1 MENEKDIHQII
12 REMNMWKRQLAS
24 TANFSPMLEATR
36 EIRKNLL
43 AATTVSRE
51 LFRAT
56 RITAFELTK
65 EFREMRSA
73 LQGIIKLDPSLPYL
87 NLYQDII
94 KSIDDDTYEKIKDI
108 WDDSEPD
115 EFESDE
121 EEVRI
126 VRPAFYNAAVNLN
139 IYINI
144 TEDHVHNNVNNP
156 AQAEEKN
163 IWDKVLKP
171 VLGFVLSILVTLA
184 LSTDPLSDMFIVKE
198 FSKVIE
204 VINEHMEL
212 DNG

>member
-1 MENEKDIHQII
+1 
-12 REMNMWKRQLAS
+12 MWKRQLAS
-24 TANFSPMLEATR
+24 SVNFSPMLEATR
-36 EIRKNLL
+36 EIRKNLM

-65 EFREMRSA
+65 DFREMRSA
-73 LQGIIKLDPSLPYL
+73 LQGIIKLDSSVPYL
-87 NLYQDII
+87 TLYQDII
-94 KSIDDDTYEKIKDI
+94 ESIDDDTYEKIKAI

-115 EFESDE
+115 EFENDE

-126 VRPAFYNAAVNLN
+126 IRPSFYNAAVNLN

-163 IWDKVLKP
+163 MWDKVLKP
-171 VLGFVLSILVTLA
+171 VLGFVLSVLVTLA
-184 LSTDPLSDMFIVKE
+184 LSTDPLTDMFIVKE
-198 FSKVIE
+198 FSKIIE

-212 DNG
+212 DNE